1 MITTVTTT
9 TISLAAL
16 TGGSLVVIVVA
27 ALVLLLIQ
35 KEIVSSLGN
44 DVAKRLGQVLNVSL
58 IPFFL
63 VFVITAIFKV
73 IDGLR

>member
-9 TISLAAL
+9 TIALAAI

-27 ALVLLLIQ
+27 VLVLLLIQ
-35 KEIVSSLGN
+35 KEIVSSLRG
-44 DVAKRLGQVLNVSL
+44 DLARRLSQVLNVSL

-63 VFVITAIFKV
+63 VFVISAIFKIV
-73 IDGLR
+73 DGLH